1 MVRFFLKVLMFLV
14 TVWFGTN
21 AFIAFALWVHGGFS
35 GREIFRTVFVGI
47 WAFGSRRCLG
57 LRIWRVFDD

>member
-21 AFIAFALWVHGGFS
+21 AFFGCT
-35 GREIFRTVFVGI
+35 EVFQEEKSSARYLL
-47 WAFGSRRCLG
+47 AFGLLVRGAALG
-57 LRIWRVFDD
+57 